1 MNCIITLKINDYFP
15 KLESIPY
22 ENIICLITNGDF
34 KERIP
39 ISKNNNN
46 KCTHE
51 IPIINTDINYTIHIL
66 ESNSNSLI
74 GISELIIPLFKFR
87 QINPPCTITHE
98 QKIKIIIDNNTKRKL
113 FKTLINASDIFLVL
127 IADIF
132 VPNIKNIVNFSLS
145 IIEVKRKKINFNK
158 ENNNKENNNNN
169 FKNKKKKSVK
179 TIRKNKDIIKND
191 FNMNKT
197 ISYENKN
204 NINNNSKVTNKI
216 QLLNDIKDSFKKIDK
231 INLSLKGNKKSKFNK
246 PKFSPKKRVTI
257 LELLEQKMQQNKSGK
272 KLISP
277 KSNKE
282 NNKKPIIKSLEKHS
296 SKKCMTSKSS
306 KENTAS
312 INRIKN
318 ASSKCSYNQITLQN
332 NDIKININR
341 NLYDNNFNKKNMN
354 KSKDISYFEND
365 DINSNYGILSTDERT
380 EQVLSEIDKIIL
392 EKSSQLREIFYAQIN
407 DNHKKISGTLYMQDK
422 ENINKDLNNN
432 DNNDNENLNKFSIEN
447 IYNNSNIFTSQENI
461 KNNYLS
467 LIDIYH
473 LLGQKLSKIISENI
487 FYFKKLNLL
496 KEEFN
501 NENKKIHI
509 IERLKNNL
517 ENKNKRMKNKINEE
531 FVSIKNLESKIYQNI
546 FDININN
553 YEIIR
558 YKEIER
564 INKLNEGRKLNI
576 LIKLIKNN
584 ILNIGNISQI
594 FRNDKYKQ
602 NILKIILEKNNIKEK
617 EEMENFVI
625 KEVDE
630 EKEEESD
637 YYSSIK
643 KKNKDCISK
652 HILDEIKNN
661 SNNINNIKEEN
672 IIINDNKNINIDT
685 NKKIKPTFIYT
696 KKIMSQTQNLKRKGK
711 IKKNEEF
718 EEEA

>member
-22 ENIICLITNGDF
+22 ENFICLITNGDF

-46 KCTHE
+46 KCIHE
-51 IPIINTDINYTIHIL
+51 IPIINSDIKYTIHIL

-169 FKNKKKKSVK
+169 IKNKKKKSVK

-296 SKKCMTSKSS
+296 SKKCMTSKTS

-432 DNNDNENLNKFSIEN
+432 DNNDNENINKFSIEN
-447 IYNNSNIFTSQENI
+447 IYNNSNIFISQENI

-509 IERLKNNL
+509 IARLKNNL
-517 ENKNKRMKNKINEE
+517 ENKNKSMKNKINEE
-531 FVSIKNLESKIYQNI
+531 FVCIKNLESKIYQNI

-672 IIINDNKNINIDT
+672 IIINDNKNINIDI
-685 NKKIKPTFIYT
+685 NKKIKHTFIYT

-711 IKKNEEF
+711 IKKNEEL